1 MHWPEEETST
11 TPDQKHISTPASSWR
26 GWSLW
31 LRILGVA
38 VALVGNV
45 ALALLGTQDFQS
57 LSIVLLILVG
67 AVSASLI
74 RSWWSLLIVPVV
86 FSLGFVLSASFPYGF
101 SEFFS
106 NLLSYFT
113 LFFAALVEI
122 GVLIGTPIGKKI
134 EQQLRQ

>member
-1 MHWPEEETST
+1 MAGLEC
-11 TPDQKHISTPASSWR
+11 
-26 GWSLW
+26 L